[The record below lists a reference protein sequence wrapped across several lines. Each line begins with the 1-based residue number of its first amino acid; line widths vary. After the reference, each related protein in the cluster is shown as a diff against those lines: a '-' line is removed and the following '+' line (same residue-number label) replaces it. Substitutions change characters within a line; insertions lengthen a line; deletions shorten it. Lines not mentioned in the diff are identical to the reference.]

1 MSLNGV
7 WLPIITPF
15 KEGKIDYKSYEK
27 MINHYADTGISGLIP
42 FGTTGEIPTLTE
54 YEFEEMMDKTIEFNR
69 GRLPIFAGVGGNCT
83 ANVVKRA
90 KLAEKYKIEGILSVC
105 PYYNKPNQNG
115 IYSHFK
121 NIAEETALD
130 IIIYNI
136 PYRTG
141 VNITNDTIHKLAE
154 FKNIVGLK
162 DSCGDI
168 KQTMNL
174 LLNTPKNFSVLTG
187 EDLLFYLTLTLGG
200 AGGIMASAHIN
211 TEKFVKIYKDIK
223 ENHVNEALDTWKE
236 LYPLIPLLFEEPN
249 PAPIKYCLNTLGLID
264 SPELRLPLTEI
275 SEELKVK
282 IDKVL
287 TVKEKAKIAG

>member
-15 KEGKIDYKSYEK
+15 KEGNIDYKSYEK
-27 MINHYADTGISGLIP
+27 MINHYADTGITGLIP

-121 NIAEETALD
+121 NLAEETALD

-141 VNITNDTIHKLAE
+141 VNITNETIHKLAE
-154 FKNIVGLK
+154 FGNIVGLK

-211 TEKFVKIYKDIK
+211 TEKFVKIYKDIR
-223 ENHVNEALDTWKE
+223 ENNGNEALEIWKE

-275 SEELKVK
+275 SDELKVK

-287 TVKEKAKIAG
+287 TIKEKAKIAG